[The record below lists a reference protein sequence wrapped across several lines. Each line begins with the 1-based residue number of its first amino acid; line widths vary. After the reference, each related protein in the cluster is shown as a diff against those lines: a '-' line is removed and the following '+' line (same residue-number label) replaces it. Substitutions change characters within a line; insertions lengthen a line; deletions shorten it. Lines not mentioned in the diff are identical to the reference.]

1 MFLTAVL
8 SFITGIYFQTVYAV
22 ALVPLV
28 ISLFTFVLLI
38 PFILSKKRRFSMVL
52 ILICFVLAGMIRIGV
67 VLSSKQPGIAT
78 EEPAIFAGTVVESS
92 RQIKT
97 IGLSS
102 PAALK
107 GIRAVFRTDDN
118 LDISDSVRIYGQ
130 VRELDP
136 TFKNPYITSWKWL
149 KRLEGTHYEIKGK
162 VLSVEPG
169 QNIIQQT
176 RNAILKKIEK
186 SGAKQ
191 QGIIKALTIGDTASL
206 DDDTKTLFLKTG
218 TTHILA
224 ISGLQ
229 IAIITG
235 FFFILV
241 RWLLGRFYVL
251 RLSGKDKKYA
261 SLPAIPF
268 AFIYMLIAGGGVSII
283 RSAIMVTVFM
293 LSVFFEREREIKNTI
308 AFSALLILLLYPHSL
323 FMPSFQLS
331 FLSLFFIIIIM
342 EKIYPLLKSSRKGVR
357 WFLSS
362 ILTTSAATI
371 GTLPI
376 VIYHF
381 YGVNPICM
389 FHNLISIPVMC
400 MVATP
405 MSIVGIIMPHGEYLL
420 RLAGEMININVAV
433 LNYINAGY
441 IFPIVRPVL
450 FEALL
455 FYALILCII
464 YINRKLVRSF
474 LYFAVIPLI
483 IVSVIFA
490 CEKRFNNRLCFDL
503 IDVGLGEAI
512 LIEAPKGIRILIDGG
527 SDYRGNF
534 DTGKTIITP
543 ILLSKKILTL
553 DYVINTHPHGDH
565 IGGLPFIL
573 NTFHVN
579 TFAAGGFSVNDAQ
592 FSRVLKIIREK
603 GIALQL
609 WKQGDVFTLRDNMNI
624 QVMHPPS
631 GYPAENPNT
640 SSLVLKFIY
649 KDTAFLTTGD
659 IDADIEEMLILS
671 RIPLKANILKI
682 PHHGSKNSSSAAF
695 LRAVKPDLAVMSVGA
710 GIKGLPGKEALDRYK
725 ELSIPVFSTQDNG
738 FMQVCPDGGRV
749 TCKTFK

>member
-1 MFLTAVL
+1 MV
-8 SFITGIYFQTVYAV
+8 
-22 ALVPLV
+22 
-28 ISLFTFVLLI
+28 I
-38 PFILSKKRRFSMVL
+38 PFVLSKKRRFSMVL
-52 ILICFVLAGMIRIGV
+52 ILICFVLAGMVRIGI
-67 VLSSKQPGIAT
+67 VLSSKQSDIAT
-78 EEPAIFAGTVVESS
+78 EVPTIFVGTVVESS

-102 PAALK
+102 PLPLK
-107 GIRAVFRTDDN
+107 GMKAVFRTDDN
-118 LDISDSVRIYGQ
+118 LGISDSVRIYGQ
-130 VRELDP
+130 MKELAP
-136 TFKNPYITSWKWL
+136 TFKNPYITSWRWL
-149 KRLEGTHYEIKGK
+149 KRLEGTHYEIKGT
-162 VLSVEPG
+162 VLSVKPG
-169 QNIIQQT
+169 RNIIQQA

-218 TTHILA
+218 TSHILA

-268 AFIYMLIAGGGVSII
+268 AFIYMFIAGGGVSII
-283 RSAIMVTVFM
+283 RSTIMITIFM
-293 LSVFFEREREIKNTI
+293 LSVFFEREREIKNTV
-308 AFSALLILLLYPHSL
+308 AFSALIILLLYPHSL

-331 FLSLFFIIIIM
+331 FLSLFFIIVIM
-342 EKIYPLLKSSRKGVR
+342 EKVYPLLKSSWKGVR

-362 ILTTSAATI
+362 ILTTSAATV

-389 FHNLISIPVMC
+389 IHNLISIPVMC
-400 MVATP
+400 MVVTP
-405 MSIVGIIMPHGEYLL
+405 MNIVGIMIPHGEYLL
-420 RLAGEMININVAV
+420 RLAGEIININVAV
-433 LNYINAGY
+433 LDYINVGY
-441 IFPIVRPVL
+441 IFPVVRPDL
-450 FEALL
+450 FETLL
-455 FYALILCII
+455 FYALILCIVC
-464 YINRKLVRSF
+464 INRKLVRSF
-474 LYFAVIPLI
+474 LYFALIPLI
-483 IVSVIFA
+483 IVGVIFA
-490 CEKRFNNRLCFDL
+490 CEKRFNNRLCFDF

-534 DTGKTIITP
+534 DTGRTIITP

-565 IGGLPFIL
+565 IGGLPSIL

-579 TFAAGGFSVNDAQ
+579 TFATSGYSVNDAQ
-592 FSRVLKIIREK
+592 FSEVLKIIRKK
-603 GIALQL
+603 GIELQL
-609 WKQGDVFTLRDNMNI
+609 WKRGDAFTLRDNMNI
-624 QVMHPPS
+624 QAMHPPS
-631 GYPAENPNT
+631 GYPAENPNK

-649 KDTAFLTTGD
+649 KDAAFLMTGD
-659 IDADIEEMLILS
+659 IESDIEEMLILS
-671 RIPLKANILKI
+671 RMSLGANILKI

-695 LRAVKPDLAVMSVGA
+695 LRAVKPDLAIMSVGA

-725 ELSIPVFSTQDNG
+725 ELSIPVLSTQDNG
-738 FMQVCPDGGRV
+738 FIQVCSDGVRI

>member
-1 MFLTAVL
+1 
-8 SFITGIYFQTVYAV
+8 
-22 ALVPLV
+22 
-28 ISLFTFVLLI
+28 
-38 PFILSKKRRFSMVL
+38 MVL

-92 RQIKT
+92 RRIKT

-102 PAALK
+102 PLPLK
-107 GIRAVFRTDDN
+107 GVKAVFRTDDN
-118 LDISDSVRIYGQ
+118 LGISDSVRIYGQ

-149 KRLEGTHYEIKGK
+149 KRLEGTHYEIKGA
-162 VLSVEPG
+162 VLSVKPG
-169 QNIIQQT
+169 KNIIQQM

-283 RSAIMVTVFM
+283 RSTIMITVFM

-405 MSIVGIIMPHGEYLL
+405 MSIVGIIIPHGEYLL

-433 LNYINAGY
+433 LNYINVGY
-441 IFPIVRPVL
+441 IFPVVRPVL

-464 YINRKLVRSF
+464 YINIKLVRSF
-474 LYFAVIPLI
+474 LCFAVIPLI

-565 IGGLPFIL
+565 IGGLPSIL

-592 FSRVLKIIREK
+592 FSEVLKIIRKK

-624 QVMHPPS
+624 QVIHPPS

-659 IDADIEEMLILS
+659 IDAGIEEMLILS
-671 RIPLKANILKI
+671 HMPLKANILKI

-695 LRAVKPDLAVMSVGA
+695 LRAVKPDLAIMSVGA

-725 ELSIPVFSTQDNG
+725 ELSIPVLSTQDNG
-738 FMQVCPDGGRV
+738 FTQVCPDGGRI

>member
-1 MFLTAVL
+1 MYL
-8 SFITGIYFQTVYAV
+8 QTIYAV
-22 ALVPLV
+22 TLVPLV
-28 ISLFTFVLLI
+28 VSLFAIASVI
-38 PFILSKKRRFSMVL
+38 PFVLSKKRRFAMVL
-52 ILICFVLAGMIRIGV
+52 ILICFVLAGMIRIGI
-67 VLSSKQPGIAT
+67 VLSSKQPDIT
-78 EEPAIFAGTVVESS
+78 NEEPSIFVGTVVESS

-97 IGLSS
+97 IGLLS
-102 PAALK
+102 PLPLK
-107 GIRAVFRTDDN
+107 GVKAVFRTDDN
-118 LDISDSVRIYGQ
+118 LGISDSVRIYGQ
-130 VRELDP
+130 IKELSP

-149 KRLEGTHYEIKGK
+149 KRLEGTHYEIKGTA
-162 VLSVEPG
+162 LSVKPG
-169 QNIIQQT
+169 RNIIQQA

-283 RSAIMVTVFM
+283 RSTIMITVFM

-308 AFSALLILLLYPHSL
+308 AFSALIILLLYPHSL

-342 EKIYPLLKSSRKGVR
+342 EKIYPLLKSSWKGVR

-362 ILTTSAATI
+362 ILTTSAATV

-381 YGVNPICM
+381 YGVNPVCM

-405 MSIVGIIMPHGEYLL
+405 MSIVGIIIPHGEYLL

-433 LNYINAGY
+433 LDHINVGY
-441 IFPIVRPVL
+441 IFPIVRPDL

-474 LYFAVIPLI
+474 LYFAVIPLV
-483 IVSVIFA
+483 IVSVVFA

-534 DTGKTIITP
+534 DIGKTIITP

-565 IGGLPFIL
+565 IGGLPSIL

-579 TFAAGGFSVNDAQ
+579 TFATSGYSVNDAQ
-592 FSRVLKIIREK
+592 FSKVLKIIREK

-659 IDADIEEMLILS
+659 IESGIEAMLIMS
-671 RIPLKANILKI
+671 HMSLKANILKI

-725 ELSIPVFSTQDNG
+725 ELSIPVLSTQDNG
-738 FMQVCPDGGRV
+738 FIQVCSDGGRI
-749 TCKTFK
+749 TYKTFK

>member
-1 MFLTAVL
+1 
-8 SFITGIYFQTVYAV
+8 
-22 ALVPLV
+22 
-28 ISLFTFVLLI
+28 
-38 PFILSKKRRFSMVL
+38 MVL
-52 ILICFVLAGMIRIGV
+52 ILICFVLAGMIRIGI
-67 VLSSKQPGIAT
+67 VLTSKQPDIAT
-78 EEPAIFAGTVVESS
+78 EEPAIFVGTIVESS

-97 IGLSS
+97 IGLLS
-102 PAALK
+102 PLPLK
-107 GIRAVFRTDDN
+107 GIKAVFRTDDN
-118 LDISDSVRIYGQ
+118 LGISDSVRIYGQ
-130 VRELDP
+130 MKELDP

-149 KRLEGTHYEIKGK
+149 KRLEGTHYEIKGTI
-162 VLSVEPG
+162 LSVKPG
-169 QNIIQQT
+169 RNIIQQA

-191 QGIIKALTIGDTASL
+191 HGIIKALTIGDTASL

-218 TTHILA
+218 TTHIIA

-261 SLPAIPF
+261 SLPAIHF
-268 AFIYMLIAGGGVSII
+268 AFIYMFIAGGGVSII
-283 RSAIMVTVFM
+283 RSTIMITVFM

-308 AFSALLILLLYPHSL
+308 AFSSLIILLLYPHSL

-342 EKIYPLLKSSRKGVR
+342 EKVYSLLKSSWKGVR

-362 ILTTSAATI
+362 ILTTSAATV
-371 GTLPI
+371 GTIPI

-389 FHNLISIPVMC
+389 IHNLISIPVMC

-405 MSIVGIIMPHGEYLL
+405 MSIVGIIIPHGEYLL
-420 RLAGEMININVAV
+420 RLAGEMININVAI
-433 LNYINAGY
+433 LNYINVGY
-441 IFPIVRPVL
+441 IFPVVRPDL

-464 YINRKLVRSF
+464 FINRKLVRSF

-483 IVSVIFA
+483 IVSAIFA

-534 DTGKTIITP
+534 DTGRTIITP

-565 IGGLPFIL
+565 IGGLPSIL
-573 NTFHVN
+573 STFHVN
-579 TFAAGGFSVNDAQ
+579 TFATSGYSVNDEQ
-592 FSRVLKIIREK
+592 FSKVLKIIREK

-609 WKQGDVFTLRDNMNI
+609 WKQGDVFTLRDNVNI

-640 SSLVLKFIY
+640 SSLVLKLIY
-649 KDTAFLTTGD
+649 KDTAFLMTGD
-659 IDADIEEMLILS
+659 IESDIEAMLIMS
-671 RIPLKANILKI
+671 HMYLKANILKI

-695 LRAVKPDLAVMSVGA
+695 LQAVKPDLAIMSVGA

-725 ELSIPVFSTQDNG
+725 ELSIPVLSTQDNG
-738 FMQVCPDGGRV
+738 FIQVCQDGGRI
-749 TCKTFK
+749 TYKTFK